1 MGDRGTLVRV
11 DVIPDQLPWWV
22 AGPGVG
28 LCVVALYALAGVKL
42 GVSGGWL
49 QLLFLAERRP
59 LTEAWRLW
67 FTGALVVG
75 AVIAALLGTG
85 RVDGYGAL
93 SDALSPPLLAG
104 VLVLAGLLIGYGARW
119 AGGCTSGHGISGCS
133 AGSPESLAAT
143 ATFFGVAIVVTF
155 GVHLLTGGAV

>member
-1 MGDRGTLVRV
+1 VH
-11 DVIPDQLPWWV
+11 VIPDQLPWWV

-28 LCVVALYALAGVKL
+28 LCVVALYALAGLKL

-49 QLLFLAERRP
+49 QLVFVLGRRP
-59 LTEAWRLW
+59 VTESWRLW

-75 AVIAALLGTG
+75 AFVAPLLGTG
-85 RVDGYGAL
+85 RVSGYGDL
-93 SDALSPPLLAG
+93 SAHLPLPVLIV
-104 VLVLAGLLIGYGARW
+104 VLVTVGALIGYGARW

-133 AGSPESLAAT
+133 AGSPESFAAT
-143 ATFFGVAIVVTF
+143 ATFFIVAIVVTF